1 MYPIRVERLLETPYL
16 LYFILSTP
24 FVRLMVDES
33 MRVAMPKVN
42 RETLK
47 ACHVVVPD
55 HAERLMGDIAETLNA
70 MFTDLLQ
77 SGELE
82 QFLRDRGCGSSGPIP
97 LRKRDVWFDVP
108 FSAEASDRD
117 PALALR

>member
-1 MYPIRVERLLETPYL
+1 MEAFRGRGGNWVGVCDPLALTVQSDTW
-16 LYFILSTP
+16 
-24 FVRLMVDES
+24 
-33 MRVAMPKVN
+33 A
-42 RETLK
+42 
-47 ACHVVVPD
+47 H
-55 HAERLMGDIAETLNA
+55 LMGDIAETLNA